1 MRVLALDTSGQHG
14 AAAIVHER
22 SILAELTFLAG
33 HAQAERI
40 FPALDALFS
49 LSGLEKREIGL
60 LAVGLGP
67 GGFTSVRVGLATVKG
82 LSLARDVPVVGV
94 SSLLALA
101 RGLAPSGGLA
111 ASFTDAGRG
120 EVYAALYDLDAGAAL
135 LEPTLGEAGALAARV
150 EATAAGRPYVMGGE
164 GLLKYADAITGVARG
179 GRVADASAW
188 PVRASALATEA
199 LRLYEREGASD
210 VDALEPLYVRPSDA
224 ALPKTPL
231 RDPSTVG

>member
-14 AAAIVHER
+14 TAALVDEAR
-22 SILAELTFLAG
+22 LLAEVTFHAG
-33 HAQAERI
+33 HAQAERM
-40 FPALDALFS
+40 FPALDALFA
-49 LSGLEKREIGL
+49 LSGLEKDAIEL

-101 RGLAPSGGLA
+101 RGLSPAGGLA
-111 ASFTDAGRG
+111 AAFVDAGRS

-135 LEPTLGEAGALAARV
+135 LDPALGEPGALAARV
-150 EATAAGRPYVMGGE
+150 EEAAAGRAYVCGGD
-164 GLLKYADAITGVARG
+164 GMAKYGDAIARGARG
-179 GRVADASAW
+179 GRAADASFW
-188 PVRASALATEA
+188 SVRASALAYEA
-199 LRLYEREGASD
+199 RRMHARDGASD
-210 VDALEPLYVRPSDA
+210 VDTLEPLYVRPSDA

-231 RDPSTVG
+231 RDPGTVL

>member
-14 AAAIVHER
+14 AAAIVHEGR
-22 SILAELTFLAG
+22 VLAELTFLAG

-49 LSGLEKREIGL
+49 LAGVAKHEIEL

-94 SSLLALA
+94 SSLLALS
-101 RGLAPSGGLA
+101 RGLSPSGGLA
-111 ASFTDAGRG
+111 AAFTDAGRG
-120 EVYAALYDLDAGAAL
+120 EVYAALYDLDRGDAL

-150 EATAAGRPYVMGGE
+150 ESSAEGRPYVLGGE
-164 GLLKYADAITGVARG
+164 GLAKHADVITAAARG
-179 GRVADASAW
+179 GRVADASVW
-188 PVRASALATEA
+188 SVRASALVAEA
-199 LRLYEREGASD
+199 LRVHDREGPSD
-210 VDALEPLYVRPSDA
+210 VDAMEPLYVRPSDA